1 MEKWDIVCMR
11 CGKHL
16 FSEQIESIA
25 GDIHR
30 TNETNDEY
38 TTNLRI
44 YSIAQNVHKK
54 QDTKSN
60 TDKKEKRFRA
70 SLLTCQ
76 PA

>member
-54 QDTKSN
+54 
-60 TDKKEKRFRA
+60 
-70 SLLTCQ
+70 
-76 PA
+76 